1 MSARQQR
8 ELSLTTSMLIQVT
21 CFCYGVIDSVNLFS
35 LSRILV
41 LPIVQYMAMVDSNQL
56 QRRTEDGLRQRYN
69 VCLEVWGIL
78 GKMSMVNFAFF
89 MGSILF
95 MRVTNVAVMS
105 PVAHQL
111 FMLAWVYP
119 FCLLS
124 MQLNTAKCQDIAKL
138 LPELHLPEAVNT
150 SQQSSSNSVN
160 IKRVIQNQVQRLIFL
175 IVSLIQIQ
183 VLFYLPRWPFQS
195 LPLFQIVSFIQS
207 CMLYSMYA
215 FEPFLPQ
222 KVSFEVGSTQSISF
236 TQIIRYLE
244 QKYAYFIGYSFILT
258 LFVYLNLDVLTA
270 YAGYCLIQPFCLILA
285 YASQPLPVSFD
296 FPSADDNNGR
306 LSAFYPQTWS
316 LDSESD
322 SIDSQA
328 QDTKSYKLHSL
339 MQYSLPAF
347 YLSES
352 VTSRV
357 INLLSSYLRTKSQ

>member
-8 ELSLTTSMLIQVT
+8 ELSLTTSMLIQMT
-21 CFCYGVIDSVNLFS
+21 CFCHGVIDSVNIFS

-56 QRRTEDGLRQRYN
+56 QPQTEDGLRQRYK
-69 VCLEVWGIL
+69 VCVEVWRIL

-89 MGSILF
+89 MGSITF
-95 MRVTNVAVMS
+95 MQVTNVAVMS
-105 PVAHQL
+105 PAAHQL
-111 FMLAWVYP
+111 FMLAWAYP

-124 MQLNTAKCQDIAKL
+124 MQLNTTKCQEIAKL
-138 LPELHLPEAVNT
+138 LPELNLSKAVNY
-150 SQQSSSNSVN
+150 SQPSSNSVN
-160 IKRVIQNQVQRLIFL
+160 IKRVIQNQVQRLVFL

-183 VLFYLPRWPFQS
+183 VLFYIPRWQFQS
-195 LPLFQIVSFIQS
+195 MPLFQIVSFIQS
-207 CMLYSMYA
+207 CMLYSLYA

-222 KVSFEVGSTQSISF
+222 KISSEAGSIQSIPF
-236 TQIIRYLE
+236 TQIIKYLE

-270 YAGYCLIQPFCLILA
+270 YAGYCMLQPFCLILA
-285 YASQPLPVSFD
+285 YVTQPLPVSFD
-296 FPSADDNNGR
+296 FPSTDNDGS

-316 LDSESD
+316 LDSEAD
-322 SIDSQA
+322 SINSQA
-328 QDTKSYKLHSL
+328 SDIKSVKLHSL